1 MTDQERLAGYVDV
14 WWQAINNFTALL
26 EKIPPEQWSAPT
38 DLAGWDVL
46 PVGRAGGEVAVA
58 DGRLSVTS
66 DRLVHLV
73 FRSITALGCGR
84 LARSGLRSFAR
95 SRRSVCSP

>member
-1 MTDQERLAGYVDV
+1 VDV
-14 WWQAINNFTALL
+14 LA
-26 EKIPPEQWSAPT
+26 PPPSPRAYPHTELDELFST